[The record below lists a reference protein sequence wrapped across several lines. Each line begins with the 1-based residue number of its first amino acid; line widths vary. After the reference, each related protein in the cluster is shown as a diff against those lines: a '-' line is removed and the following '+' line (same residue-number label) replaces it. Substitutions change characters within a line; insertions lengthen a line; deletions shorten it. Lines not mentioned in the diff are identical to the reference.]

1 MSTDLPAIGISMFS
15 TDRSIHP
22 VELATAIEARGFAS
36 LYLPEHS
43 HIPASRLTRWPGSR
57 PGSDDPLPD
66 YYSHMNDPLV
76 ALSMAAAVTERL
88 ELGTSVTLIAQHDP
102 IWLAKQF
109 ATLDHLSGG
118 RVVMGAGFG
127 WNVEQAEN
135 HGVDFRRRRQ
145 QTEEYIGAMRAL
157 WSNHEAT
164 YNGEFVTLAP
174 SWAYPKPARSG
185 GLPIVMGGGHGPV
198 LFDAIAR
205 YADGWM
211 PITSRTSIADRLAPL
226 KARFDT
232 AGRDPDTLE
241 VVIAGCTTDPEGIIN
256 LGREGVGRTLLTIWE
271 EDRDA
276 ILRSLDALVSI
287 KDAVYGSR

>member
-1 MSTDLPAIGISMFS
+1 MRTDLPAIGISMFS

-66 YYSHMNDPLV
+66 YYSHMNDPLI
-76 ALSMAAAVTERL
+76 ALSMAAAVTEQL
-88 ELGTSVTLIAQHDP
+88 ELGTSVTLVAQHDP

-118 RVVMGAGFG
+118 RAVMGVGFG

-145 QTEEYIGAMRAL
+145 QTEEYIHTIRAL
-157 WSNHEAT
+157 WTTHEAT
-164 YNGEFVTLAP
+164 YQGEFVTLEP
-174 SWAYPKPARSG
+174 SWAYPKPSQPG

-198 LFDAIAR
+198 LFDAISR

-211 PITSRTSIADRLAPL
+211 PITSRNSIADRLAPL
-226 KARFDT
+226 HARFEAAD
-232 AGRDPDTLE
+232 RDPGTLE
-241 VVIAGCTTDPEGIIN
+241 VIIAGCTTDPDGLIN
-256 LGREGVGRTLLTIWE
+256 LGREGVGRALLTIWQ

-276 ILRSLDALVSI
+276 ILRNLDEFVLI